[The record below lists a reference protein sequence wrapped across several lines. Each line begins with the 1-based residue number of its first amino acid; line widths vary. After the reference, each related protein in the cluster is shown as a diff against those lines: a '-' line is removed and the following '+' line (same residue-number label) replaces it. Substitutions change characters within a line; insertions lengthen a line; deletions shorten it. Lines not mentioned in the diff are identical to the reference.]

1 MVVLKTKLTQ
11 QIKMQNVL
19 VWTDYS
25 QRNKDTL
32 SGSHFWKSLP
42 AEDEIYI
49 LMTQSL
55 HKLRG

>member
-32 SGSHFWKSLP
+32 SGSQF
-42 AEDEIYI
+42 
-49 LMTQSL
+49 
-55 HKLRG
+55 

>member
-1 MVVLKTKLTQ
+1 MQ

-19 VWTDYS
+19 VWNNYS

-32 SGSHFWKSLP
+32 SGKRLP
-42 AEDEIYI
+42 TEGKIYI
-49 LMTQSL
+49 LMTESL